1 MSSPQPPVALKNPC
15 SIVHNGVLYVYTP
28 DAFQTLELKEGAE
41 WKEQS
46 KGVSVTDG
54 VCVKGGVDGDASRP
68 ALYVV
73 GGIASDNAPNDYSG
87 LQRYSIND
95 NKWEIIPLTAPV
107 TQHRHNHGA
116 AYMVASSTIVVYSG
130 AQDEYDGASSETFL
144 LQTYPPYDVQAYSS
158 TAPPTIRPFMLPWSD
173 ERALLVGGGDT
184 NTKIFTF
191 GPSEG
196 WQDLGLSL
204 PAALPDSSIAQSAI
218 YTLADNSKILQTFNL
233 ESSPP
238 TVFTNVLLNPGGQ
251 PATFNETVGNAE
263 QTPSDTSSVPQKM
276 KRATFLNTFPTYNST
291 YAPSTTRSGF
301 SIAQGDDGL
310 IAFVGGNDDV
320 PVAFFNQSENSW
332 INNARVLGEQAPL
345 TTASSTGSRT
355 SSIPTPTASSIPT
368 TSATPADSPSSKSHG
383 LTILGAVLGGI
394 CGLAAILI
402 ILLLWMR
409 SVRRKRAQAE
419 RQSAYPDDK
428 RRSGDYNFEES
439 GLQPLSKAGQPM
451 GRSPVPSTMIS
462 DADSTA
468 MFGAKPDPKYLIRR
482 VSSDRNQPG
491 FRGSGIA
498 FGQALFKREKSA
510 QLSISK
516 PMNPVLNDY
525 QQRPSIDLG
534 AATPAAAAAAVSAP
548 RLAAATAPAR
558 KPSQRK
564 TDEGWGKYFQKEA
577 PSGNRTTFLSRSS
590 ASKSGF
596 WPGAGVPESQ
606 TQLRPPKILL
616 RDSVGNPLEAHS
628 VAAGSPSFEHG
639 PSNAQSRGLQA
650 AQGIPARISSASSIT
665 TDSSYD
671 DYEDD
676 RINGAFSSGVP
687 ASVNNVSWT
696 PVGNTWSGPAE
707 RPLRPPSSYVAAHGQ
722 PLNTASSNET
732 NGTSETKTSSIP
744 SFPMP
749 NSIRNGQATG
759 ANATTESFNLRP
771 AVHSP
776 NITGD
781 YFGNFG
787 DHKEV
792 PQAKSSDMS
801 WLNLGTPNPNR

>member
-1 MSSPQPPVALKNPC
+1 MSGPKPPVALKSPC
-15 SIVHNGVLYVYTP
+15 SIVHNGVLYVYSA
-28 DAFQTLELKEGAE
+28 DAFQTLELKEGAKWE
-41 WKEQS
+41 EQS
-46 KGVSVTDG
+46 KGVAVTDA
-54 VCVKGGVDGDASRP
+54 VCVKGGVDGDNSRP

-73 GGIASDNAPNDYSG
+73 GGTAKDAPSDYSG
-87 LQRYSIND
+87 LQRFSID
-95 NKWEIIPLTAPV
+95 DKSWQTIALTVPV

-116 AYMVASSTIVVYSG
+116 AYMTASSSIVVYSG
-130 AQDEYDGASSETFL
+130 AQDGYDGASSETFL
-144 LQTYPPYDVQAYSS
+144 LQTYPPYDVLAYSS
-158 TAPPTIRPFMLPWSD
+158 TAPPTIKPFMLPWND

-184 NTKIFTF
+184 NTNVFTF
-191 GPSEG
+191 GPTEG

-204 PAALPDSSIAQSAI
+204 PNALPDSSVAQSALF
-218 YTLADNSKILQTFNL
+218 TLADNSKILQTFNL

-238 TVFTNVLLNPGGQ
+238 TVTTNVLLNPGGQ
-251 PATFNETVGNAE
+251 PASFNETVGDAE
-263 QTPSDTSSVPQKM
+263 QPADPSDTSSVPQKM
-276 KRATFLNTFPTYNST
+276 KRATFLNNFPTYNGT
-291 YAPSTTRSGF
+291 FAPSTTRSGF
-301 SIAQGDDGL
+301 SLAQGEDGL

-332 INNARVLGEQAPL
+332 VSNARLLGDQVPL
-345 TTASSTGSRT
+345 TTASSSPT
-355 SSIPTPTASSIPT
+355 SSIPTPTASSAT
-368 TSATPADSPSSKSHG
+368 TTTPAAASSSSSKSRG

-402 ILLLWMR
+402 ILLLWLR

-419 RQSAYPDDK
+419 RQSEYPDDK
-428 RRSGDYNFEES
+428 RRSSDFNYEER

-451 GRSPVPSTMIS
+451 GRSPVPSAVIS

-468 MFGAKPDPKYLIRR
+468 MFGGKHDPKYLIRR

-491 FRGSGIA
+491 FRGSGIG

-516 PMNPVLNDY
+516 PMNPILGDY
-525 QQRPSIDLG
+525 KERPSIDLG
-534 AATPAAAAAAVSAP
+534 TATPAAAAVVAP

-606 TQLRPPKILL
+606 LRPPKILL
-616 RDSVGNPLEAHS
+616 RDSIGNPLEAHS
-628 VAAGSPSFEHG
+628 VAAGSPSFEPG
-639 PSNAQSRGLQA
+639 PPNPQSRGLQA
-650 AQGIPARISSASSIT
+650 VQGIPARISSASSIT
-665 TDSSYD
+665 TDGSDD

-676 RINGAFSSGVP
+676 RIDGAFSSGIP
-687 ASVNNVSWT
+687 ASVNNMSWA

-707 RPLRPPSSYVAAHGQ
+707 RPLRPPSSYIAAHGQ

-749 NSIRNGQATG
+749 NSLRNGQATG
-759 ANATTESFNLRP
+759 ANTTAGSSNLRP

-787 DHKEV
+787 NPNEPPAPKGN
-792 PQAKSSDMS
+792 DMS
-801 WLNLGTPNPNR
+801 WLNLGTPNR